1 MLRSR
6 ALASL
11 VIGSLALSLLS
22 SSPAHQASAGVGDT
36 VYLPNVTKKL
46 GGEDGWQ
53 TPFIVQNV
61 GSDPTALTMDF
72 FAFSDG
78 RLVKTRSV
86 DSLAPG
92 NSVVHDPNSDPDL
105 AAGGQFSVVVRS
117 TNSPVVSVVNE
128 HQNVRN
134 QQRQEALSYQ
144 GLSEGSTKVFAPY
157 FAYNVAGWLTTLV
170 VQNLGG
176 AATSVTLDFASYT
189 GGQKATLTRALEAG
203 RAQFVDPRVEPL
215 LLVGTEYSVTLT
227 ASQPIGVIVNAHNDA
242 PSATAPMGFSYSGAP
257 ATNELFTFMP
267 YAARNG
273 DGVGR
278 STRLFVQN
286 VATTPGTPTLV
297 FHRPGIAQIQTTLTA
312 PQPLAPGA
320 TWSVDMGTNP
330 QLTDGDYSVY
340 ARNGQ
345 FAIVAATIN
354 PTSAMGAT
362 GVSAFQTKW
371 FLPNVTRTLGGS
383 DGWTTPIWIQAASFY
398 VTTARLSWY
407 RFADGAL
414 VTQQLVTGLY
424 GGTSVKVD
432 PRSVTGLSD
441 NTQYAVVVEAPAG
454 GVAVIVTELNFQ
466 GGDGAM
472 VYEAFAT
479 PAAGGFGVSGCTPLS
494 APAGT
499 VFRCRFYGL
508 PPGATP
514 VTVTTTNPTGNP
526 STSTFNEPVAADG
539 STTLYT
545 QLTTQGN
552 RTITASAGSVSVP
565 ATALVGPANFSLTT
579 TTARNGSV
587 SLQTK
592 AAIACAMYALQPDN
606 NVSQAIP
613 GVVMTGITDVTGVLT
628 FSYQPLTSPTG
639 TWRYSVRCTS
649 GNETLVA
656 SPTFTVP

>member
-1 MLRSR
+1 
-6 ALASL
+6 
-11 VIGSLALSLLS
+11 
-22 SSPAHQASAGVGDT
+22 
-36 VYLPNVTKKL
+36 
-46 GGEDGWQ
+46 
-53 TPFIVQNV
+53 
-61 GSDPTALTMDF
+61 MDF

-117 TNSPVVSVVNE
+117 TNSAVVSVVNE

-176 AATSVTLDFASYT
+176 AATSVTLDFGSYT

-227 ASQPIGVIVNAHNDA
+227 ASQPIGV
-242 PSATAPMGFSYSGAP
+242 
-257 ATNELFTFMP
+257 
-267 YAARNG
+267 
-273 DGVGR
+273 
-278 STRLFVQN
+278 
-286 VATTPGTPTLV
+286 
-297 FHRPGIAQIQTTLTA
+297 
-312 PQPLAPGA
+312 
-320 TWSVDMGTNP
+320 
-330 QLTDGDYSVY
+330 
-340 ARNGQ
+340 
-345 FAIVAATIN
+345 
-354 PTSAMGAT
+354 T

-649 GNETLVA
+649 GNETLVS